1 MIEIKAN
8 LCECLLTIEPHH
20 LAEGTDA
27 QLRVLPDEPWP
38 EQVTAVFTNGNT
50 RAASV
55 STDGVFQI
63 PRELIRPD
71 GLRVTLRAGGLIVSS
86 TAKITVKKTIKGA
99 DQ

>member
-1 MIEIKAN
+1 MIEIKAK

-38 EQVTAVFTNGNT
+38 EQATAVFTNGNA
-50 RAASV
+50 RAETTSAA
-55 STDGVFQI
+55 GVFAI
-63 PRELIRPD
+63 PRELIKPD
-71 GLRVTLRAGGLIVSS
+71 GLRVTLKAGGLIVSS